1 MENKRE
7 ELLEGLIEEVEKH
20 NKSYVIMIENDDEES
35 IQNTINATP
44 EFLASSAL
52 EALNVIFEKIE
63 EDNEEELS
71 HEGKLKLV
79 DTLLKIQF
87 DNN

>member
-7 ELLEGLIEEVEKH
+7 ELLERLIEEVEKH

>member
-7 ELLEGLIEEVEKH
+7 ELLESLIEEVEKH

-35 IQNTINATP
+35 IQDRINATP

-52 EALNVIFEKIE
+52 EALNVIFKKIE

-71 HEGKLKLV
+71 HDGKLKLV

>member
-7 ELLEGLIEEVEKH
+7 ELLESLIEEVEKH

-35 IQNTINATP
+35 IQNRINATP

-52 EALNVIFEKIE
+52 EALNIIFKKIDE
-63 EDNEEELS
+63 NNEEELS

-79 DTLLKIQF
+79 DTLLKIQY